1 MRTWE
6 VELYGRKIIV
16 EHGKMAKQA
25 HGAVLLRMG
34 ESAVLATATMSDNV
48 VQGIDFV
55 PLTVEFQEKF
65 YAAGKIPGGFIKR
78 EGKPSESA
86 ILSARLIDR
95 PIRPLFPK
103 KFRNEVQV
111 IVMVLSADP
120 DNPPDVMGITAA
132 SLALNISKIP
142 FEGVVAGVRIGYVD
156 GEYVVFP
163 TEEQLEKSRLDIV
176 VAGTKD
182 AITMVEGEAREI
194 SEEEMVKALM
204 IAHEAI
210 KKIVEFEE
218 KIIQEIGVEKYQPEY
233 PQPPEGMVEKFLEL
247 VDREELEKRM
257 LVKQKHARKEAL
269 DSYRDELI
277 EKFFSEV
284 WKLEEGDSPDNY
296 LEFLKEAYEDLVKHR
311 MRRMIVEKGIRMDG
325 RRPDEIR
332 PISCEVGLLP
342 RTHGSAL
349 FTRGETQ
356 SLGIVT
362 LGAPMDEQI
371 IDTLLEEGT
380 KRFMLHYNFPPFS
393 TGEVKPLR
401 GPSRRE
407 IGHGHLAERALKAV
421 IPPEEEFPYTIR
433 VVSEILE
440 SNGSSSMATV
450 CSGSM
455 ALMDAGVPI
464 RKHVAG
470 VAMGLIIEPDKTVI
484 LTDILGNEDHYG
496 DMDFKVAGTKDGIT
510 AFQMDCKVSGVSEE
524 LLKEALEQ
532 ARRARMFILD
542 KLYETIPEPRPHVSK
557 YAPII
562 KMTQVDPEKVGE
574 IIGPG
579 GRVVKK
585 IIKDFDVE
593 ISIDDDTGKVKVIGH
608 DEEKVDK
615 AIETIQEIV
624 KEIEIGTVLVGRVTR
639 IEPYGIFLEIPPGKI
654 GLMHLSKM
662 GADAREFM
670 KKVKIGDELEVEVIN
685 IDELGRLQFKR
696 PGVDI
701 TQTPPPPKPPARRQP
716 SRKPAPKPKSPPK
729 PSKPPRIGAKPR
741 IVRRDEKGGG
751 GQ

>member
-1 MRTWE
+1 
-6 VELYGRKIIV
+6 
-16 EHGKMAKQA
+16 MAKQA
-25 HGAVLLRMG
+25 HGSVLLRMG
-34 ESAVLATATMSDNV
+34 ESAVLATATMSENA

-78 EGKPSESA
+78 EGRPSESA

-120 DNPPDVMGITAA
+120 ENPPDVMGITAA
-132 SLALNISKIP
+132 SLALNVSKIP
-142 FEGVVAGVRIGYVD
+142 FEDVVAGVRIGYID
-156 GEYVVFP
+156 GEFIVFP
-163 TEEQLEKSRLDIV
+163 SEEQLENSRLDIV

-182 AITMVEGEAREI
+182 AITMVEGEAGEI

-210 KKIVEFEE
+210 KEIVKFEE
-218 KIIQEIGVEKYQPEY
+218 KIISELSVEKYQPEY
-233 PQPPEGMVEKFLEL
+233 PEPPEGMVEKFLEM

-257 LVKQKHARKEAL
+257 LVKEKHARSEAL
-269 DSYRDELI
+269 KEYRNSLI
-277 EKFFSEV
+277 EKFFEEV
-284 WKLEEGDSPDNY
+284 WKLEEGELQDDY
-296 LEFLKEAYEDLVKHR
+296 VEFLKEAYDDLVKHA
-311 MRRMIVEKGIRMDG
+311 MRRMIVEKNLRMDG
-325 RRPDEIR
+325 RKPTDIR
-332 PISCEVGLLP
+332 PITCEIGLLP

-371 IDTLLEEGT
+371 VDTILEEGT

-393 TGEVKPLR
+393 TGEVKPMR

-421 IPPEEEFPYTIR
+421 IPSEDDFPYTIR

-470 VAMGLIIEPDKTVI
+470 VAMGLIVEPDRTVI

-496 DMDFKVAGTKDGIT
+496 DMDFKVAGTRDGIT
-510 AFQMDCKVSGVSEE
+510 AFQMDCKVSGVSEN

-532 ARRARMFILD
+532 ARQARMFILD
-542 KLYETIPEPRPHVSK
+542 KLYETIPNPRPTVSK
-557 YAPII
+557 YAPVI
-562 KMTQVDPEKVGE
+562 KMTQIDPEKVGE

-579 GRVVKK
+579 GK
-585 IIKDFDVE
+585 IIKKISKDYDVE
-593 ISIDDDTGKVKVIGH
+593 VSIDDETGKVKVIGN
-608 DEEKVDK
+608 DEKKVDK
-615 AIETIQEIV
+615 AIEVIQSIV
-624 KEIEIGTVLVGRVTR
+624 KDIEVGTIIIGKVTR

-654 GLMHLSKM
+654 GLMHASKM
-662 GADAREFM
+662 GSDAKEFM
-670 KKVKIGDELEVEVIN
+670 KKIKIGDEIEVEVIN
-685 IDELGRLQFKR
+685 VDELGRLQFKR
-696 PGVDI
+696 PGIKIVD
-701 TQTPPPPKPPARRQP
+701 QKKNQRRP
-716 SRKPAPKPKSPPK
+716 SRNNQRHSDN
-729 PSKPPRIGAKPR
+729 
-741 IVRRDEKGGG
+741 RRRGRSEENRGT
-751 GQ
+751 

>member
-1 MRTWE
+1 MILLRTWE
-6 VELYGRKIIV
+6 TNLYGRKIVV

-25 HGAVLLRMG
+25 HGSVLLRMG
-34 ESAVLATATMSDNV
+34 ESAVLATATMSENA

-78 EGKPSESA
+78 EGRPSESA

-120 DNPPDVMGITAA
+120 CNPPDVMGITAA

-142 FEGVVAGVRIGYVD
+142 FEDIVAGVRIGYVD
-156 GEYVVFP
+156 GEFVVFP
-163 TEEQLEKSRLDIV
+163 SEEQLEKSRLDIV

-182 AITMVEGEAREI
+182 AITMVEGEAGEI

-204 IAHEAI
+204 IAHDAI

-218 KIIQEIGVEKYQPEY
+218 KIISEISVEKYEPEY
-233 PQPPEGMVEKFLEL
+233 PQPPEGMVDKFLSL
-247 VDREELEKRM
+247 VDKDELEKRI
-257 LVKQKHARKEAL
+257 LIKEKHARSDALKE
-269 DSYRDELI
+269 YRNSLI
-277 EKFFSEV
+277 EKFFEEIWS
-284 WKLEEGDSPDNY
+284 LEDEESPDDY
-296 LEFLKEAYEDLVKHR
+296 AEFLKEAYDDFVKQT
-311 MRRMIVEKGIRMDG
+311 MRRMIVEKNLRMDG
-325 RRPDEIR
+325 RKPTDIR
-332 PISCEVGLLP
+332 PITCEVSLLP

-371 IDTLLEEGT
+371 VDTILEEGT

-393 TGEVKPLR
+393 TGEVKPMR

-421 IPPEEEFPYTIR
+421 IPPEDDFPYTIR

-455 ALMDAGVPI
+455 ALMDAGVPVK
-464 RKHVAG
+464 KHVAG
-470 VAMGLIIEPDKTVI
+470 VAMGLIVEPDRSVI

-496 DMDFKVAGTKDGIT
+496 DMDFKVAGTRDGIT

-532 ARRARMFILD
+532 ARKARMFILD
-542 KLYETIPEPRPHVSK
+542 KLYETIPSPRPSVSK
-557 YAPII
+557 YAPVI
-562 KMTQVDPEKVGE
+562 KMTQIDPEKVGE

-579 GRVVKK
+579 GKVIKK
-585 IIKDFDVE
+585 ISKDYEVE
-593 ISIDDDTGKVKVIGH
+593 VSIDDETGKVKVIGN
-608 DEEKVDK
+608 DEEKVDR
-615 AIETIQEIV
+615 AIEVIQSIV
-624 KEIEIGTVLVGRVTR
+624 KEIEVGTIIIGKVTR
-639 IEPYGIFLEIPPGKI
+639 IEPYGIFIEIPPGKI
-654 GLMHLSKM
+654 GLMHSSKM
-662 GADAREFM
+662 GANAKEFM
-670 KKVKIGDELEVEVIN
+670 KKVKIGDEIEVEVIN
-685 IDELGRLQFKR
+685 VDDMGRLQFKR
-696 PGVDI
+696 PGVKVTD
-701 TQTPPPPKPPARRQP
+701 QRRPQ
-716 SRKPAPKPKSPPK
+716 RKGPRNHRYGEDKRRGKS
-729 PSKPPRIGAKPR
+729 
-741 IVRRDEKGGG
+741 E
-751 GQ
+751 

>member
-6 VELYGRKIIV
+6 IELYGRKIVV

-25 HGAVLLRMG
+25 HGSVLLRMG
-34 ESAVLATATMSDNV
+34 ESAVLATATMSDEAV
-48 VQGIDFV
+48 KGIDFV
-55 PLTVEFQEKF
+55 PLTVDFQEKF

-103 KFRNEVQV
+103 KFRNETQV

-132 SLALNISKIP
+132 SLALNVSKIP
-142 FEGVVAGVRIGYVD
+142 FEGVVAGVRVGYVD
-156 GEYVVFP
+156 GEFIIFP
-163 TEEQLEKSRLDIV
+163 TEKELERSRLDIV

-182 AITMVEGEAREI
+182 AITMVEGEASEI

-204 IAHEAI
+204 LAHDAI

-218 KIIQEIGVEKYQPEY
+218 KIISEIGVEKVEIEY
-233 PQPPEGMVEKFLEL
+233 PQPPEGMVEKFLDMIDL
-247 VDREELEKRM
+247 SELERRM
-257 LVKQKHARKEAL
+257 LIKGKHERSDALKE
-269 DSYRDELI
+269 YRDQLI
-277 EKFFSEV
+277 EKFFTEV
-284 WKLEEGDSPDNY
+284 WSVDEEDPEELKG
-296 LEFLKEAYEDLVKHR
+296 FLKEAYDEKVKER
-311 MRRMIVEKGIRMDG
+311 MRRLIVEKGIRMDG
-325 RRPDEIR
+325 RAPDEIR
-332 PISCEVGLLP
+332 PITCEVGLLP
-342 RTHGSAL
+342 RTHGSSL

-371 IDTLLEEGT
+371 VDTLLEEGT

-421 IPPEEEFPYTIR
+421 IPSEEEFPYTIR

-450 CSGSM
+450 CSGSL
-455 ALMDAGVPI
+455 ALMDAGVPVK
-464 RKHVAG
+464 KHVAG
-470 VAMGLIIEPDKTVI
+470 IAMGLIIEPDKTVI
-484 LTDILGNEDHYG
+484 LTDILGNEDHFG
-496 DMDFKVAGTKDGIT
+496 DMDFKVAGTRDGIT

-524 LLKEALEQ
+524 LLKEALER
-532 ARRARMFILD
+532 ARKARMFILD
-542 KLYETIPEPRPHVSK
+542 KLYETIPQPREKLSK

-562 KMTQVDPEKVGE
+562 KVTQVDPEKVGE

-579 GRVVKK
+579 GKVVKK
-585 IIKDFDVE
+585 IIKDYDVE
-593 ISIDDDTGKVKVIGH
+593 ISIDDDTGVVKVIGH
-608 DEEKVDK
+608 DEKKVDE
-615 AIETIQEIV
+615 AIDFIQEIV
-624 KEIEIGTVLVGRVTR
+624 KEIEIGTVVIGKVTR
-639 IEPYGIFLEIPPGKI
+639 KEPYGIFIEVPPGKI
-654 GLMHLSKM
+654 GLLHQSKM
-662 GADAREFM
+662 GVNAREFLS
-670 KKVKIGDELEVEVIN
+670 KIKIGDMIEVEVIN

-696 PGVDI
+696 PGVEI
-701 TQTPPPPKPPARRQP
+701 TERQE
-716 SRKPAPKPKSPPK
+716 RKPERPL
-729 PSKPPRIGAKPR
+729 RHQNGR
-741 IVRRDEKGGG
+741 QHRGGRRVDDK
-751 GQ
+751 

>member
-1 MRTWE
+1 LRSWE
-6 VELYGRKIIV
+6 TELFGRKIVV

-34 ESAVLATATMSDNV
+34 ESAVLATATMSDNA

-103 KFRNEVQV
+103 KFRNETQV
-111 IVMVLSADP
+111 IVMVLSVDP
-120 DNPPDVMGITAA
+120 DNSPDVMGITAA
-132 SLALNISKIP
+132 SIALNISKVP
-142 FEGVVAGVRIGYVD
+142 FEGVVAGVRVGYVD
-156 GEYVVFP
+156 GEFIVFP

-182 AITMVEGEAREI
+182 AITMVEGEASEI

-204 IAHEAI
+204 VAHDAI

-218 KIIQEIGVEKYQPEY
+218 NIISELQVEKYQPEY
-233 PQPPEGMVEKFLEL
+233 PQPPGGMIEKFLEL
-247 VDREELEKRM
+247 VNIEELENRM
-257 LVKQKHARKEAL
+257 LVKEKQKRKEAL

-277 EKFFSEV
+277 EKFFGEV
-284 WKLEEGDSPDNY
+284 WQIEEEENQEEYVG
-296 LEFLKEAYEDLVKHR
+296 FLKEAYDELVKTR

-325 RRPDEIR
+325 RKPDEIR
-332 PISCEVGLLP
+332 PITCEVGLLP

-464 RKHVAG
+464 SKHVAG
-470 VAMGLIIEPDKTVI
+470 VAMGLVIEPDKTVI

-496 DMDFKVAGTKDGIT
+496 DMDFKVAGTRDGIT

-524 LLKEALEQ
+524 LLREALEQ

-542 KLYETIPEPRPHVSK
+542 KLYEAIPQPRPRVSK

-579 GRVVKK
+579 GKVVKK
-585 IIKDFDVE
+585 LIKDFEVE

-608 DEEKVDK
+608 DEGKVDK
-615 AIETIQEIV
+615 AIEMIQQIV
-624 KEIEIGTVLVGRVTR
+624 KEIEVGTV
-639 IEPYGIFLEIPPGKI
+639 
-654 GLMHLSKM
+654 
-662 GADAREFM
+662 
-670 KKVKIGDELEVEVIN
+670 VI
-685 IDELGRLQFKR
+685 
-696 PGVDI
+696 
-701 TQTPPPPKPPARRQP
+701 
-716 SRKPAPKPKSPPK
+716 
-729 PSKPPRIGAKPR
+729 
-741 IVRRDEKGGG
+741 
-751 GQ
+751 

>member
-1 MRTWE
+1 MRVWKT
-6 VELYGRKIIV
+6 ELYGREIVV

-25 HGAVLLRMG
+25 HGSVLLRMG
-34 ESAVLATATMSDNV
+34 ESAVLATATMSENA

-120 DNPPDVMGITAA
+120 CNPPDVMGITAA
-132 SLALNISKIP
+132 SLALNVSKIP
-142 FEGVVAGVRIGYVD
+142 FEGIVAGVRVGYID
-156 GEYVVFP
+156 GEFVVFP
-163 TEEQLEKSRLDIV
+163 SEEQLENSRLDIV

-182 AITMVEGEAREI
+182 AITMVEGEAGEI

-210 KKIVEFEE
+210 KKIVDFEE
-218 KIIQEIGVEKYQPEY
+218 KIISELSVEKYEPEY
-233 PQPPEGMVEKFLEL
+233 PEPPEGMVEKFLDL
-247 VDREELEKRM
+247 VDREELEKRI
-257 LVKQKHARKEAL
+257 LVKEKHARSEAL
-269 DSYRDELI
+269 KEYRDSLI
-277 EKFFSEV
+277 EKFFEEV
-284 WKLEEGDSPDNY
+284 WKLEEGESSDDY
-296 LEFLKEAYEDLVKHR
+296 LEFLKDAYDDLVKYT
-311 MRRMIVEKGIRMDG
+311 MRRMIVEKNLRMDG
-325 RRPDEIR
+325 RKPTDIR
-332 PISCEVGLLP
+332 PITCEVGLLP

-371 IDTLLEEGT
+371 VDTILEEGT

-393 TGEVKPLR
+393 TGEVKPMR

-407 IGHGHLAERALKAV
+407 IGHGHLAERALKSV
-421 IPPEEEFPYTIR
+421 IPPEDDFPYTIR

-464 RKHVAG
+464 KKHVAG
-470 VAMGLIIEPDKTVI
+470 VAMGLIVEPDRTVI
-484 LTDILGNEDHYG
+484 LTDILGNEDHDG
-496 DMDFKVAGTKDGIT
+496 DMDFKVAGTRDGIT

-524 LLKEALEQ
+524 LLKKALEQ
-532 ARRARMFILD
+532 ARQARMFILD
-542 KLYETIPEPRPHVSK
+542 KLYEAIPSPRPGVSK

-579 GRVVKK
+579 GKIVKK
-585 IIKDFDVE
+585 ISKDYDVE
-593 ISIDDDTGKVKVIGH
+593 VSIDDETGKVKVIGN

-615 AIETIQEIV
+615 AIEVIQSIV
-624 KEIEIGTVLVGRVTR
+624 KDIEVGTIIVGKVTR
-639 IEPYGIFLEIPPGKI
+639 IEPYGIFLEIPPGKV
-654 GLMHLSKM
+654 GLMHASKM
-662 GADAREFM
+662 GSNAKEFM
-670 KKVKIGDELEVEVIN
+670 KNIKIGDEIEVEVIN
-685 IDELGRLQFKR
+685 VDELGRLQFKR
-696 PGVDI
+696 PGVEVSNQQR
-701 TQTPPPPKPPARRQP
+701 TQRKTTRNSQRFQRRGGD
-716 SRKPAPKPKSPPK
+716 R
-729 PSKPPRIGAKPR
+729 
-741 IVRRDEKGGG
+741 RRDRGEEGSSR
-751 GQ
+751 